1 MAFSLPN
8 RPMALDSC
16 VSVSNKIYFV
26 VRSLPSP
33 RIPRHAPIREE
44 RIEISRL
51 QSGRVGKCITRRLSG
66 VWATYPVVVGKPVC
80 KPGGGFAE
88 AVPRLVHRL
97 IHQRKGELSMLR
109 WRVMHCPTP
118 GVWGAAPRSSYLAVA
133 RDPER
138 SQYLAVANAAE
149 GSAGEA
155 PRNITACSVSHN
167 YKNKFMEEIIW
178 KPKLSCCMQHSMK

>member
-8 RPMALDSC
+8 CPMALDSC
-16 VSVSNKIYFV
+16 VSVPNKIYFV

-80 KPGGGFAE
+80 KPSPGLCTGLSINGRVSCPCSAGG
-88 AVPRLVHRL
+88 LCT
-97 IHQRKGELSMLR
+97 
-109 WRVMHCPTP
+109 CPTP

>member
-16 VSVSNKIYFV
+16 VSVPNKIYFV

-88 AVPRLVHRL
+88 AVPRLAHRL

-109 WRVMHCPTP
+109 WRVMHLSNARGLGRSPKVFVPSGSQGPRTQPVPSGCQRCRRQRGRSPQEHNSLF
-118 GVWGAAPRSSYLAVA
+118 GVP
-133 RDPER
+133 
-138 SQYLAVANAAE
+138 
-149 GSAGEA
+149 
-155 PRNITACSVSHN
+155 
-167 YKNKFMEEIIW
+167 
-178 KPKLSCCMQHSMK
+178 

>member
-16 VSVSNKIYFV
+16 VSVPNKIYFV
-26 VRSLPSP
+26 VRALPSP

-109 WRVMHCPTP
+109 WRVMHLSNARGLGRSPKVLPSGSQGPRTQPVPSGCQRCRRQRGRSPQEHNSLF
-118 GVWGAAPRSSYLAVA
+118 GVP
-133 RDPER
+133 
-138 SQYLAVANAAE
+138 
-149 GSAGEA
+149 
-155 PRNITACSVSHN
+155 
-167 YKNKFMEEIIW
+167 
-178 KPKLSCCMQHSMK
+178 